1 MSGVAGTIAG
11 RDINVLVPF
20 AAAVLTGVVVYVVMA
35 IALRAITLEDMK
47 LFPKG
52 EKIAKILHIHD

>member
-1 MSGVAGTIAG
+1 MGGMTGTIAG
-11 RDINVLVPF
+11 REISTLVPF
-20 AAAVLTGVVVYVVMA
+20 ALAVLTGVVVYVVMV

-52 EKIAKILHIHD
+52 EKIAKMLHIHD